1 METGFYRVKR
11 PGEEPKL
18 LLFFKGY
25 GFFIP
30 ASREPITSDELKR
43 HGFLVMEGKFDISGL

>member
-18 LLFFKGY
+18 LIFLMGTV
-25 GFFIP
+25 FFIP
-30 ASREPITSDELKR
+30 ASREPITSDELKKAR
-43 HGFLVMEGKFDISGL
+43 FSGHGGEV